1 MELTNIQTAIIVC
14 VYFFGVF
21 SCRFAA
27 QFFEISHAA
36 HLVERTVFRCLLMCA
51 KMHEDLSF
59 ITEIKYNHLRKCDFT
74 KQQIR
79 DFQKVDNEI
88 IANWKNSVIQTILV
102 NSPRSFSFVTKFTS
116 WKEAMQQL
124 DEMRQERKANNE
136 R

>member
-27 QFFEISHAA
+27 QFFEVSHAA
-36 HLVERTVFRCLLMCA
+36 RLVERTVFRCLLMCA
-51 KMHEDLSF
+51 KIHEDLSF

-102 NSPRSFSFVTKFTS
+102 NSPRSFSFVTKFTN
-116 WKEAMQQL
+116 WKEAMKQL
-124 DEMRQERKANNE
+124 DEMHQERGPQQ
-136 R
+136 